1 MAISVA
7 AKAGKLSEGYLK
19 YIIYTEIPE
28 ENIEEVLNNQDVMS
42 KCDSIAL
49 FYENEKEHIEF
60 IKDNIQ
66 KLPQL
71 VPKVLVETKI
81 DLTQ

>member
-60 IKDNIQ
+60 IKDNI
-66 KLPQL
+66 
-71 VPKVLVETKI
+71 
-81 DLTQ
+81 